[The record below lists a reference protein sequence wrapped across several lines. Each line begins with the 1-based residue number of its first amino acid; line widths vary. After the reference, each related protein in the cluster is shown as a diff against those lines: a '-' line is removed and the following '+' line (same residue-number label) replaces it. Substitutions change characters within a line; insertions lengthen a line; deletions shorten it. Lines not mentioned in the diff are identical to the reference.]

1 MKLAVCLLAPM
12 LLIQS
17 FSIAQDAPQED
28 TYKTRTKVGQ
38 QMPSFTFAD
47 TTGKQMSMEDLR
59 GKVVLVNFWA
69 TWCGPCRAEIPL
81 LEKEVWQ
88 RYKSDK
94 FFMVGIA
101 REQSLQE
108 VTGFK
113 TKQALTYP
121 MAPDPHRE
129 IYKLFGDA
137 GIPRSYVVAPNGTIL
152 FQSLGFDP
160 GEFKEMKK
168 VIEQELAKMQK

>member
-1 MKLAVCLLAPM
+1 MKTAACLLAPV
-12 LLIQS
+12 LLVQS
-17 FSIAQDAPQED
+17 LSIARGAPQDD

-38 QMPSFTFAD
+38 QMPSFAFGD
-47 TTGKQMSMEDLR
+47 TTGKQIRMEDLR

-88 RYKSDK
+88 KYKSDK

-113 TKQALTYP
+113 TKQGITYP
-121 MAPDPHRE
+121 MAPDPHRD

-137 GIPRSYVVAPNGTIL
+137 GIPRSYVVAPNGNIL

>member
-1 MKLAVCLLAPM
+1 MKLATCLFVSVVLV
-12 LLIQS
+12 QS
-17 FSIAQDAPQED
+17 LSIARDASQDD

-59 GKVVLVNFWA
+59 GRVVLINFWA

-88 RYKSDK
+88 KYKSDK

-101 REQSLQE
+101 REQSLE
-108 VTGFK
+108 EAAGFK
-113 TKQALTYP
+113 TEQGITYP

>member
-1 MKLAVCLLAPM
+1 MKPAACLWVSLF
-12 LLIQS
+12 LVQS
-17 FSIAQDAPQED
+17 FSIAQDASQED

-47 TTGKQMSMEDLR
+47 TTGKHMSMEDLR
-59 GKVVLVNFWA
+59 GRVVLVNFWA

-88 RYKSDK
+88 KYKSDN

-113 TKQALTYP
+113 TKQAITYP

-137 GIPRSYVVAPNGTIL
+137 GIPRSYVVAPNGNIL